1 MSLPCLRPPSAE
13 SAGEFRLDLFPPT
26 APQVAGVLRRLL
38 RDMLGSVGLDHDAPC
53 LILSELVTNALVHGG
68 GAPAVV
74 LELRGGRLYITV
86 SDASPVPVV
95 RRAPDDARTGGR
107 GLDLV
112 DALADEWGVEL
123 IGSYGKAVWAISAVS
138 V

>member
-1 MSLPCLRPPSAE
+1 
-13 SAGEFRLDLFPPT
+13 
-26 APQVAGVLRRLL
+26 
-38 RDMLGSVGLDHDAPC
+38 MLGSVGLDHDAPC